1 MFNQPYVLT
10 YLEIEYYL
18 VLMQNQDINI
28 QRDSIQRLFQEIV
41 KGRRL
46 LPFSMQRLETC
57 LESLIQSPVSKV
69 RKWALH
75 LSTSINS
82 EKIIKVCK
90 KQLELE
96 NDQENIN
103 WILATLSTIY
113 NKEELLNILKKVNKH
128 NSYLDNITEL
138 QIDAS
143 TVLFSKDKNI
153 PNLSL
158 LIQNLRKSKPEI
170 RSWLT
175 KFYGYNR
182 LAEKKD
188 IHKYIDQNDMLNLII
203 DGDIGLQEYG
213 MWGLYLHG
221 EQNIKNIPN
230 DILDYSYYYNDTL
243 KWFFPFLKYIPN
255 ISSNSTLI
263 NTWIINSSLFN
274 RSAKEGLLNL
284 LLSIKF
290 NNKYVEGIVDWY
302 ISEIESSVKRLL
314 FNYMILNVRNDLT
327 YTFFS
332 VLENEFENPS
342 VKKLIEYEIQSNLT
356 TELEIINNKI
366 YLKKEEKTMNNFFN
380 GPVNNPVFNDN
391 HVENTT
397 SFQNLYGKIFSS
409 LDYLIDIPEKELN
422 SIKNNLLLANEQI
435 QSSMPKKRILGTAL
449 TAIKKFVNEFFM
461 KLAVS
466 TATGYVTN
474 ADWSNLISEIEAFFR
489 KLN

>member
-1 MFNQPYVLT
+1 M
-10 YLEIEYYL
+10 
-18 VLMQNQDINI
+18 
-28 QRDSIQRLFQEIV
+28 
-41 KGRRL
+41 
-46 LPFSMQRLETC
+46 
-57 LESLIQSPVSKV
+57 
-69 RKWALH
+69 
-75 LSTSINS
+75 
-82 EKIIKVCK
+82 
-90 KQLELE
+90 
-96 NDQENIN
+96 
-103 WILATLSTIY
+103 
-113 NKEELLNILKKVNKH
+113 
-128 NSYLDNITEL
+128 
-138 QIDAS
+138 
-143 TVLFSKDKNI
+143 
-153 PNLSL
+153 
-158 LIQNLRKSKPEI
+158 
-170 RSWLT
+170 
-175 KFYGYNR
+175 
-182 LAEKKD
+182 
-188 IHKYIDQNDMLNLII
+188 
-203 DGDIGLQEYG
+203 
-213 MWGLYLHG
+213 
-221 EQNIKNIPN
+221 
-230 DILDYSYYYNDTL
+230 
-243 KWFFPFLKYIPN
+243 
-255 ISSNSTLI
+255 
-263 NTWIINSSLFN
+263 
-274 RSAKEGLLNL
+274 
-284 LLSIKF
+284 
-290 NNKYVEGIVDWY
+290 EGIVDWY